1 MHPTWTEQ
9 WWPVAYLQDLDPS
22 RPSRFTLLER
32 DLVIW
37 WDAGG
42 DSWRAFPDVCP
53 HRLVPLSEG
62 RINGAGQLEC
72 PYHGWSFDG
81 EGHCRSIPQADAES
95 KPEGVA
101 PGVRACRPPLVKG
114 CCLSGWELR
123 MQPPPVLF
131 PSSRRWRTP

>member
-1 MHPTWTEQ
+1 MDPTWTEQ

-81 EGHCRSIPQADAES
+81 EGHCRSIPQA
-95 KPEGVA
+95 
-101 PGVRACRPPLVKG
+101 
-114 CCLSGWELR
+114 LSLIHI
-123 MQPPPVLF
+123 
-131 PSSRRWRTP
+131 